1 MSKFNPS
8 SLFTG
13 VKAGA
18 MNSYAILSNLYSDGL
33 TKKNLTKALSDT
45 NLLTSQ
51 YGTTF
56 ASYLSQNF
64 GTYDKNSDGVL
75 SADEVQKLMTQISAK
90 GLTRDQVTSLGSMA
104 GISADSQAMILEHFS
119 EMDTNSDGY
128 VSSGEAQAYV
138 LQSKL
143 QNQKI
148 QDENKSIAHTSLFY
162 GEDNAEDKMR
172 SSLLSYKW
180 MQDDSN

>member
-1 MSKFNPS
+1 MSKFNAT

-33 TKKNLTKALSDT
+33 TRKNLSKALSDK
-45 NLLTSQ
+45 NVLTSQ

-64 GTYDKNSDGVL
+64 ANYDKNNDGIL
-75 SADEVQKLMTQISAK
+75 SATEVEKLMTQISTK
-90 GLTRDQVTSLGSMA
+90 GLTRDQVTSLGGMA
-104 GISADSQAMILEHFS
+104 GISSDAQATIMEHFS
-119 EMDTNSDGY
+119 EMDTNADGY

-148 QDENKSIAHTSLFY
+148 KDENKAIAHTSLFY
-162 GEDNAEDKMR
+162 GDDDGEDKMR

-180 MQDDSN
+180 MQDDTK